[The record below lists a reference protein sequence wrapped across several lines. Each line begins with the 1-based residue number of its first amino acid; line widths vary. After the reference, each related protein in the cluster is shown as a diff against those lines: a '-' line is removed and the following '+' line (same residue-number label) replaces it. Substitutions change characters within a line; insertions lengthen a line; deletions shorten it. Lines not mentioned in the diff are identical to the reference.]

1 MSVKIL
7 SDSGCDLPIELVKE
21 YNIEILP
28 IVVIKDDIEYLD
40 QLTISPKEVFD
51 GMRKGD
57 IYKTAQIT
65 PLSFQNKFED
75 YAKNG
80 DSVIYIGLSSGI
92 SGTYQTSLFVREEV
106 KEKYPDLDVDIIDSK
121 AASLGFGLVVLRA
134 AKLAKEGKSKQDI
147 INGVNEYRNNLE
159 EIFTVD
165 DLEYLFRGGRVSRA
179 AAMVGGILNIK
190 PVLEVTRD
198 GKLEPFEKV
207 RGRNKVLKRMVE
219 IMGERGKD
227 ADFKNS
233 IIGIGHADDIEA
245 ANKIKEMVVEAYG
258 ASEFIIS
265 DVGAAIGSHLGPGA
279 ITLFF
284 PNK

>member
-7 SDSGCDLPIELVKE
+7 SDSGCDLPIEIIKE
-21 YNIEILP
+21 YNIDILP
-28 IVVIKDDIEYLD
+28 IVVINDDKEYLD

-51 GMRKGD
+51 GMRNGV

-65 PLSFQNKFED
+65 PLCFQDKFEE

-92 SGTYQTSLFVREEV
+92 SGTYQTSLFVKEEV
-106 KEKYPDLDVDIIDSK
+106 KERYPDLDIDIIDST
-121 AASLGFGLVVLRA
+121 AASLGFGLVVLEA
-134 AKLAKEGKSKQDI
+134 AKLAKQGKSKQDI
-147 INGVNEYRNNLE
+147 IDGVYEYRNNLE
-159 EIFTVD
+159 QIFTVD

-190 PVLEVTRD
+190 PVLEVTID

-219 IMGERGKD
+219 IMGEREKEPS
-227 ADFKNS
+227 FKNRT
-233 IIGIGHADDIEA
+233 IGISHGDDIEA
-245 ANKIKEMVVEAYG
+245 ANKLKEMIAEAYG
-258 ASEFIIS
+258 STEFIMS
-265 DVGAAIGSHLGPGA
+265 DVGAAIGSHSGPGTIA
-279 ITLFF
+279 LFF
-284 PNK
+284 SNK